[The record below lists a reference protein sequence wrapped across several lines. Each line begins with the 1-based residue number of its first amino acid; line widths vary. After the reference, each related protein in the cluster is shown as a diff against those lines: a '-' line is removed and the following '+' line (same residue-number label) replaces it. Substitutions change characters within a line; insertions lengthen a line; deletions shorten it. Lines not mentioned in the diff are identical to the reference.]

1 MARSAQF
8 RFVIDVPRDH
18 RYRDIPRFALW
29 VVGRTIDR
37 LYEGRAIVI
46 CVRVEDLG
54 RAVEQG
60 EQVIAEIER
69 ASGEPEF
76 ALMKYIID
84 GDDQAWL
91 WPLTNEG
98 EQPRPIRLDPK
109 SRSKSKVMAL
119 VVGSY
124 RRE

>member
-1 MARSAQF
+1 MSPPNGQGPPIDLIRQRRRIAKMSEGPLSA
-8 RFVIDVPRDH
+8 
-18 RYRDIPRFALW
+18 A
-29 VVGRTIDR
+29 
-37 LYEGRAIVI
+37 ES
-46 CVRVEDLG
+46 
-54 RAVEQG
+54 